1 MVFPA
6 TNHADHLLKNEGV
19 HGRCENPS
27 SGMNGAEEKPRL
39 VFRIKLPPAHNRGKM
54 LGKVIKDRADEK
66 PVPTLSSSMNCVEK
80 KPPLVFKI
88 KLPPSHNK
96 EKLSFKAKSGK
107 DEKLVPITSGSISM
121 GNGSM
126 NSCLKNTFSCRPKKL
141 ASSVV
146 TKDRSDKKLVPTSCA
161 AKKAYGV
168 TRVKLPTPYNKGI
181 ELNGGSGNVKKLV
194 PMASSGMSGT
204 DGKKDQRLI
213 KIKMPALR
221 QNKEQLNIRKT
232 VVQQTR
238 FINGSSAIPKTTD
251 KSCLG
256 KPEIDEELFELKLE
270 ATKRKLH
277 QRYQQAQNTK
287 RKIQLLD
294 FQDIPKPENVTKRP
308 KRS

>member
-1 MVFPA
+1 MIFPA
-6 TNHADHLLKNEGV
+6 TNHADHLLKNKGV
-19 HGRCENPS
+19 HGRCKNPS

-39 VFRIKLPPAHNRGKM
+39 VFRIKLPPAHNKGKM
-54 LGKVIKDRADEK
+54 PGKVIKDRADEK

-88 KLPPSHNK
+88 KLPPSHDK
-96 EKLSFKAKSGK
+96 EKLSFNAKSGK
-107 DEKLVPITSGSISM
+107 DE
-121 GNGSM
+121 
-126 NSCLKNTFSCRPKKL
+126 
-141 ASSVV
+141 
-146 TKDRSDKKLVPTSCA
+146 
-161 AKKAYGV
+161 
-168 TRVKLPTPYNKGI
+168 
-181 ELNGGSGNVKKLV
+181 KLV

-204 DGKKDQRLI
+204 DGKKDRRLI

-238 FINGSSAIPKTTD
+238 FTNGSSAIPKIAY
-251 KSCLG
+251 KSCLE
-256 KPEIDEELFELKLE
+256 KSKIDEELFELKLE
-270 ATKRKLH
+270 ATKKKLH

-308 KRS
+308 KRC

>member
-1 MVFPA
+1 MIFPA

-39 VFRIKLPPAHNRGKM
+39 VFRIKLPPAHNKGKM
-54 LGKVIKDRADEK
+54 PGKVIKDRADEK
-66 PVPTLSSSMNCVEK
+66 PVPTLSSSTNCVEK

-96 EKLSFKAKSGK
+96 EKLSFNAKSGK
-107 DEKLVPITSGSISM
+107 DEKLVPTTSGSISM

-126 NSCLKNTFSCRPKKL
+126 NSCLKNPFSSRPKKL

-146 TKDRSDKKLVPTSCA
+146 TKDRSDKKPVPTSCA
-161 AKKAYGV
+161 AKK
-168 TRVKLPTPYNKGI
+168 
-181 ELNGGSGNVKKLV
+181 E
-194 PMASSGMSGT
+194 
-204 DGKKDQRLI
+204 QRLI
-213 KIKMPALR
+213 KIKMLALS

-277 QRYQQAQNTK
+277 QRYQQAQSTK